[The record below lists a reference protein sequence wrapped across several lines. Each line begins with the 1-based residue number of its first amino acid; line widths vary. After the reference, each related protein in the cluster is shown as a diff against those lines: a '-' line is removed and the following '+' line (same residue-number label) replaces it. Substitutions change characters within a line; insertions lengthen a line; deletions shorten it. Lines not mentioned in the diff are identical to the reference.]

1 MSAPC
6 PLPPGGWPVLPERTL
21 GWGGVA
27 GVRRKLGPVGK
38 GRRGLSRRPPELFRR
53 PPELFHRQRG
63 LIVSPGAQAV
73 PSRWGAYLQVTP

>member
-38 GRRGLSRRPPELFRR
+38 GRRGLSRRPPELF
-53 PPELFHRQRG
+53 HRQRG